1 MGVEPESMGAART
14 TPGSGA
20 IRLVMGAFAVIC
32 AALAQHQAPRDGAPS
47 WVICATLLTIVAAA
61 FAFRSPIEAGQWAGD
76 ARSLLARR
84 AWRAVLP
91 LAATAVP
98 AAILWDRQPFRAT
111 HTFATSGS
119 SWAALLWLGGMLAA
133 LLLAWRAG
141 PHARAGDAPRRLHR
155 RPIGYREGA
164 LLAAILVGALVLRT
178 WHLGSLPYG
187 VWFDEVDSAANAR
200 ALLHLPF
207 QAYAP
212 GNYGHNPS
220 LYFYLLAALIH
231 VEGGSIGTIRLA
243 SALFG
248 LLGALAAYL
257 IGRRAGGPALGL
269 AAAALIGVTAWSITF
284 SRVAMPDI
292 AVPAM
297 VGLGICALCYAL
309 YTPSSFSFLLSGL
322 VLGLSL
328 LTYQG
333 AFLPALATLTLTA
346 GRLRLDAPFRRRAL
360 ASVAFLPLGVL
371 IGALPLLVAS
381 HLDPAY
387 ATARVSSV
395 SITHEYGDWAHLMPA
410 LLRNVQRHALMFT
423 VSGDL
428 NGRHN
433 LPGAPMLD
441 PLTGTLFLL
450 GLGICLRHITHWFYA
465 LLLVWLGASLLGG
478 ILSLDGDAPHGA
490 RSIGALIPVALIAA
504 LPLAA
509 AIRLAMPLQDPASA
523 SVSDAPHA
531 LIEPL
536 GSAAPPADHAT
547 CHRSPRAASG
557 DHRHRTAQQGD
568 HPAAPR
574 RVVGALVAIVMLV
587 VLVGLNTERYFGR
600 QATNLQ
606 SWTAMDGHLALVGQ
620 AAAAS
625 IRAGYSV
632 RMDPLLGGDRVF
644 QYPVLRFDAGAD
656 LAILDPAHPVP
667 SPLPPGGVALI
678 VSADDPALYRRIR
691 RGYPAAA
698 VQALAPAFDRGA
710 VQAWVVLLR

>member
-1 MGVEPESMGAART
+1 MGVEPESVSAAGT
-14 TPGSGA
+14 TPGLGA
-20 IRLVMGAFAVIC
+20 IRLLTGAFAVIC
-32 AALAQHQAPRDGAPS
+32 AALAQQQAPRDGAPA
-47 WVICATLLTIVAAA
+47 WVICATLLAIAAA
-61 FAFRSPIEAGQWAGD
+61 ARALRSPIEAGLWSSD
-76 ARSLLARR
+76 ASPLLARKP
-84 AWRAVLP
+84 WRAALL

-111 HTFATSGS
+111 HTFATIGS

-133 LLLAWRAG
+133 LLLAWPAG
-141 PHARAGDAPRRLHR
+141 PHARAGDAPAPQLGS
-155 RPIGYREGA
+155 PLGLREGG
-164 LLAAILVGALVLRT
+164 LLAAILAVALAVRT
-178 WHLGSLPYG
+178 WHLSSLPFG

-220 LYFYLLAALIH
+220 LYFYLLAALIQ
-231 VEGGSIGTIRLA
+231 VGGSGIGTIRIA

-248 LLGALAAYL
+248 LLGVLAAYL

-269 AAAALIGVTAWSITF
+269 PAAALIGVAAWSITF

-297 VGLGICALCYAL
+297 VGLGICALCYAQ
-309 YTPSSFSFLLSGL
+309 YTPSAFSFLLSGL

-333 AFLPALATLTLTA
+333 AFLPALAALTLTA

-371 IGALPLLVAS
+371 VGALPLLVAS

-395 SITHEYGDWAHLMPA
+395 SITHEYGDWAHLLPA

-450 GLGICLRHITHWFYA
+450 GLGICLRHITYWFYA

-478 ILSLDGDAPHGA
+478 ILSIDGDAPHGA
-490 RSIGALIPVALIAA
+490 RSIGALIPAALIAA
-504 LPLAA
+504 LPLAS
-509 AIRLAMPLQDPASA
+509 AIRLGMPRPDPASA
-523 SVSDAPHA
+523 SPSDAPHIP
-531 LIEPL
+531 LEPH
-536 GSAAPPADHAT
+536 GSVAPPVERAVR
-547 CHRSPRAASG
+547 HRSPLASSA
-557 DHRHRTAQQGD
+557 DHRHGAERGD

-574 RVVGALVAIVMLV
+574 GAVGALVATVMLV

-600 QATNLQ
+600 QTANLQ
-606 SWTAMDGHLALVGQ
+606 SWTAMDGPLALVGQ

-632 RMDPLLGGDRVF
+632 RVDPLLGGDRVF
-644 QYPVLRFDAGAD
+644 QYPVLRFDAGAE
-656 LAILDPAHPVP
+656 LTILDPAHPVP
-667 SPLPPGGVALI
+667 GHLPPGGVALI
-678 VSADDPALYRRIR
+678 ISADDPALYRRIR
-691 RGYPAAA
+691 RSYPAAA
-698 VQALAPAFDRGA
+698 VQALAPTFDRGA